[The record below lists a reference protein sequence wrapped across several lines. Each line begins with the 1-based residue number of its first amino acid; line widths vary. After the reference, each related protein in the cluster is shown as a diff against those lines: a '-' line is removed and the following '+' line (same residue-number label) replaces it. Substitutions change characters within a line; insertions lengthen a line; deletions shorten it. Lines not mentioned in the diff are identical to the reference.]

1 MEELDRDERPIEKKE
16 MHKVLQDLMLRIK
29 KLEDNP
35 REEQVPKMLEKIRL
49 DNDRLKKM
57 AEGIGGQILA
67 DYLIFSSDLEHY
79 LKVEE
84 DRAAYL
90 QLVDDAA
97 ILLNAL

>member
-1 MEELDRDERPIEKKE
+1 MKELDRDERSIEKKE

-49 DNDRLKKM
+49 DHDRLKKM
-57 AEGIGGQILA
+57 AEGIGGQIFS
-67 DYLIFSSDLEHY
+67 DYMIFSSDLDHY
-79 LKVEE
+79 LTVEE
-84 DRAAYL
+84 DRAAYC